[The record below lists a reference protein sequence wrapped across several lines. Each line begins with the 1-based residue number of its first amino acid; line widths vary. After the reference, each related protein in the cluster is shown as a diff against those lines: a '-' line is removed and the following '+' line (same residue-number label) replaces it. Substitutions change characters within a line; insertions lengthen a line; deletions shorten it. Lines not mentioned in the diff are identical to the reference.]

1 MRRVIIQIF
10 SVYIGIFYTAGGIML
25 WERPVAKFLLV
36 SAAMNF
42 LVIWKLTKFKERTN
56 MLYISMFL
64 YLSFI
69 INYFVITNFLNITM
83 DKMGE
88 YIFRTMPDLLK
99 AGFLLLNLGIVF
111 LALVEF
117 ANSKV
122 VD

>member
-10 SVYIGIFYTAGGIML
+10 SVYIGIFYAAGGILL
-25 WERPVAKFLLV
+25 WERPVSKFLLV
-36 SAAMNF
+36 SAVMNF
-42 LVIWKLTKFKERTN
+42 LVIWKLTRFKERTN

-69 INYFVITNFLNITM
+69 INYFAVTNFLNITM

-88 YIFRTMPDLLK
+88 YIFRTMPELLK

>member
-1 MRRVIIQIF
+1 
-10 SVYIGIFYTAGGIML
+10 
-25 WERPVAKFLLV
+25 
-36 SAAMNF
+36 
-42 LVIWKLTKFKERTN
+42 
-56 MLYISMFL
+56 MLYVSMFL

-69 INYFVITNFLNITM
+69 INYFLITKFPAITM
-83 DKMGE
+83 DQMGM
-88 YIFRTMPDLLK
+88 YIFRTMPGALK

>member
-1 MRRVIIQIF
+1 
-10 SVYIGIFYTAGGIML
+10 ML